1 MSVDYATHVHRLIQT
16 NPQIT
21 AVAVCESNGAVTY
34 QTENW
39 DISGEAKKVV
49 DAWRGKATF
58 VMLQGV
64 KYSMLQCTEERLIST
79 NIKKQGHLVG
89 AITPD
94 QKYVIS
100 YTIPE
105 GNYQISYM
113 DTARAADQMKGGG
126 VPLSGQ
132 SGHFT
137 QADMQIDQ
145 KSIPQA
151 QVTAQS
157 PAGGASG
164 IDPGLKQEIDNFMI
178 WIKNPEGLAA
188 YIDYYINL
196 NDQEKITQLAQI
208 YNKFRQI
215 FNF

>member
-1 MSVDYATHVHRLIQT
+1 MSVDYAMHVHRLIQT

-21 AVAVCESNGAVTY
+21 AVAICEPDGTVTY

-39 DISGEAKKVV
+39 DISSEAKKVIE
-49 DAWRGKATF
+49 AWRGKSTF
-58 VMLQGV
+58 IMLQGV

-94 QKYVIS
+94 KKYVLS

-113 DTARAADQMKGGG
+113 DTARAADQMKPGG

-132 SGHFT
+132 GGQQFT
-137 QADMQIDQ
+137 QADMQLN
-145 KSIPQA
+145 SNS
-151 QVTAQS
+151 VTLAQS
-157 PAGGASG
+157 PKSNDADLGG
-164 IDPGLKQEIDNFMI
+164 IDPALKQEIDNFLI
-178 WIKNPEGLAA
+178 WIKNPDGLAA

-196 NDQEKITQLAQI
+196 NDQEKIFQLAQI

>member
-1 MSVDYATHVHRLIQT
+1 MSVDYATHVHRLIQS
-16 NPQIT
+16 NPQLT
-21 AVAVCESNGAVTY
+21 AVAVCDTNGAILY

-39 DISGEAKKVV
+39 DISSESKKVI
-49 DAWRGKATF
+49 DAWKARTTF

-89 AITPD
+89 AMTPD
-94 QKYVIS
+94 KKFVVG

-113 DTARAADQMKGGG
+113 DLARAADQMKEGG
-126 VPLSGQ
+126 VPLSTQ
-132 SGHFT
+132 SGQFT
-137 QADMQIDQ
+137 QSDMQI
-145 KSIPQA
+145 SEQA
-151 QVTAQS
+151 APIISGAKQA
-157 PAGGASG
+157 PAAASG
-164 IDPGLKQEIDNFMI
+164 LDPALRQEIDNFMT

-196 NDQEKITQLAQI
+196 NDQGKISQLAQI